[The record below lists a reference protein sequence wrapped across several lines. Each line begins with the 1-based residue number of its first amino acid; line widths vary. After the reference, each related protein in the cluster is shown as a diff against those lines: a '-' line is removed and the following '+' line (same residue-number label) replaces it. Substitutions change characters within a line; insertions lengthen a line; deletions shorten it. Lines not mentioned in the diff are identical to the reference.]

1 MAHPA
6 DHPGPLAFV
15 EDLERPDLA
24 ADDLHHLTRVLR
36 LRSGAALTVGDGR
49 GAWRTARLE
58 GVGVVPTGPVQQ
70 TAMTDAPVCV
80 GFALVKGDKPE
91 LVVQKLTEL
100 GVDRIVPFRA
110 DRSVVVWDE
119 VRADKAVARLRQ
131 VARAA
136 AMQSHRPTL
145 PEVGAVAV
153 LADLAAEPGVA
164 MCARGGP
171 PLEPGCRTL
180 LVGPEGGWSDDER
193 ALRVPTVG
201 LGGYVLRAETAA
213 ITAAV
218 LLIAGRREAG

>member
-6 DHPGPLAFV
+6 DHPGPLVFV
-15 EDLERPDLA
+15 DDLEHPDLA
-24 ADDLHHLTRVLR
+24 ADDRHHLTRVLR
-36 LRSGAALTVGDGR
+36 LRSGAALTIGDRR
-49 GAWRTARLE
+49 GSWRPARLE
-58 GVGVVPTGPVQQ
+58 GTAVVPTGAVEHAPSRDEPV
-70 TAMTDAPVCV
+70 TV

-119 VRADKAVARLRQ
+119 GRADKAATRLRQ

-145 PEVGAVAV
+145 PEVAAVTSLRELAGAA
-153 LADLAAEPGVA
+153 GVA
-164 MCARGGP
+164 ICDRGGP
-171 PLEPGCRTL
+171 PLPPGCRTL
-180 LVGPEGGWSDDER
+180 LVGPEGGWSDEER
-193 ALRVPTVG
+193 ALGLPIVG
-201 LGGYVLRAETAA
+201 LGGHVLRAETAA

-218 LLIAGRREAG
+218 LLTAGAR